1 MASMTYDGQSFL
13 LDGRRI
19 WLVSGSVPYT
29 RIPRARWGDMIH
41 VAKQAGL
48 NCVETTIV
56 WARHEPRQGQ
66 FDFQGDN
73 DIREFVKLVHQAG
86 LYCILRGGPFVDAG
100 LDFGGLPPWLLTI
113 ENLKLRT
120 ANQPFLEACSRFIT
134 ALAGQLR
141 DLQVNAPTPKG
152 TPATTLP
159 GPIVLLQNESGF
171 TCGDD
176 HLAETYL
183 AELDRYWREAG
194 FNVPIINAN
203 ELWQSVEGEIDG
215 WSGYDMLLGH
225 LRQLG
230 TIRPAQP
237 RIVIDFKL
245 GQRAVHGQP
254 TPKVRS
260 AGAVVRRLAEVL
272 AAGGQFNIDPFV
284 GGTNFGFSGGRDVSA
299 GHAGFVCASA
309 DGGAPVSEIGEI
321 TPMYP
326 AIRRVCT
333 FASRFSRVLS
343 HLDPARQPVALLP
356 ETVRSDSE
364 SSSRVAVIHAVGSQ
378 GGVVFV
384 FGDERGQNSRE
395 PMSLL
400 LPDGST
406 LPVDLGDQSVA
417 WCLLET
423 RLTGRA
429 NLDYCNICAMALV
442 GKVLVCFGPAGARA
456 MLSINGS
463 PLECMVPED
472 DGKAPFI
479 QEHEGIT
486 VVIASAAQI
495 DHIHFDDH
503 GVFIGVQGLDRAGQ
517 PIMDDSSRGYTHI
530 DPEGKITAHKAVPYP
545 QTKRS
550 TRVSTGEW
558 SFASCAEYATGTSPR
573 YAGINTAK
581 PHDLVSLGAPY
592 GYGWYRLKFTGRSA
606 GKVKLMFPQAG
617 HRLHLTLD
625 GEPVGL
631 AGVGPGAS
639 GVVGVSMKKGA
650 HTLVILAENAGRAS
664 SGSDLGEHTGLYG
677 HIVEV
682 EPIKLAKPKLGPADP
697 IDLLSF
703 RAPLWRMHRDDRS
716 DAQRLTWTL
725 PHRSKNPVL
734 IDIGPFESELEPGTL
749 DQWGGGAGGGAGGGG
764 GLLLLNGKPVHFF
777 QQGGSKPILLQPEV
791 LLKGNNE
798 VQITLVS
805 GTEAAAD
812 ALARHV
818 HVYDVVDA
826 PSAKAE
832 WAFAKWEPPPSSA
845 FVKTHKHTAGEPC
858 WWKCDFNAG
867 EGEHPILLDLAGLTK
882 GQVYVNGKHLGRYWV
897 GATSGPGGSIKKVSG
912 QPRMVVPRSML
923 KGEHNELVIFDEHGA
938 GVGRVRLIGDPKSG
952 ALDR

>member
-19 WLVSGSVPYT
+19 WLVSGSVPYS
-29 RIPRARWGDMIH
+29 RIPRARWGDTIH
-41 VAKQAGL
+41 AAKQAGL

-56 WARHEPRQGQ
+56 WSRHEPRHGQ

-86 LYCILRGGPFVDAG
+86 LYCIIRGGPFVDG
-100 LDFGGLPPWLLTI
+100 GHDFGGLPPWLLTVD
-113 ENLKLRT
+113 NLKLRT

-152 TPATTLP
+152 TPATTFS

-194 FNVPIINAN
+194 FTVPIINSN
-203 ELWQSVEGEIDG
+203 DLWQSVEGEIDG

-237 RIVIDFKL
+237 RIVMDFKL
-245 GQRAVHGQP
+245 GQKAVHGLP
-254 TPKVRS
+254 APKPREPR
-260 AGAVVRRLAEVL
+260 AVVRRLAEVL

-284 GGTNFGFSGGRDVSA
+284 GGTNFGFAAGRDVSF
-299 GHAGFVCASA
+299 GNAGFLCASA
-309 DGGAPVSEIGEI
+309 DAGAPVSEVGEF
-321 TPMYP
+321 TAMYP
-326 AIRRVCT
+326 AVRRVCT

-343 HLDPARQPVALLP
+343 HLDPARQPVALMP
-356 ETVRSDSE
+356 E
-364 SSSRVAVIHAVGSQ
+364 SSAPDAESPSRVAVISAVGSQ

-384 FGDERGQNSRE
+384 FGDERGRNSAE
-395 PMSLL
+395 PMALL

-406 LPVDLGDQSVA
+406 LPVDLGDQSVV

-423 RLTGRA
+423 RLSGRA

-442 GKVLVCFGPAGARA
+442 GKVLICFGPAGTRA

-463 PLECMVPED
+463 PLECIVPEG

-486 VVIASAAQI
+486 VVIASQSQV
-495 DHIHFDDH
+495 DQIHFDDN

-517 PIMDDSSRGYTHI
+517 PILEDDARGYSHI
-530 DPEGKITAHKAVPYP
+530 DPEGKMTSHKALPYP

-550 TRVSTGEW
+550 TRVGMGEW
-558 SFASCAEYATGTSPR
+558 SFASCADYALGTSPR
-573 YAGINTAK
+573 FAGINTSK
-581 PHDLVSLGAPY
+581 PHDLVALGAPY

-631 AGVGPGAS
+631 AGVGPGA
-639 GVVGVSMKKGA
+639 VSVLPVQIKKGA
-650 HTLVILAENAGRAS
+650 HTLVILAENAGRVSA
-664 SGSDLGEHTGLYG
+664 GSDLGELTGVYG
-677 HIVEV
+677 HFLEV
-682 EPIKLAKPKLGPADP
+682 EPIKLSKPKLGPADP
-697 IDLLSF
+697 LDLLSF

-716 DAQRLTWTL
+716 DAVRLTWTL

-734 IDIGPFESELEPGTL
+734 IDIGPFESELAAGTL
-749 DQWGGGAGGGAGGGG
+749 EREG

-777 QQGGSKPILLQPEV
+777 QQGGVKPIVLQPEV

-805 GTEAAAD
+805 GTEAAAG
-812 ALARHV
+812 ALAKHV
-818 HVYDVVDA
+818 HFYDVVDV
-826 PSAKAE
+826 PSVKAD
-832 WAFAKWEPPPSSA
+832 WGFAKWELPPASA
-845 FVKTHKHTAGEPC
+845 YGKGHKHTAGEPC
-858 WWKCDFNAG
+858 WWKCEFNSG
-867 EGEHPILLDLAGLTK
+867 EGDHAILLDLAGLSK

-897 GATSGPGGSIKKVSG
+897 GTASAPGGSIKKVAG
-912 QPRMVVPRSML
+912 QSRMVVPRSML
-923 KGEHNELVIFDEHGA
+923 KGDRNELVIFDEHGA
-938 GVGRVRLIGDPKSG
+938 SSSRVRLIGDPKAG
-952 ALDR
+952 AFDR